1 MTDPKKL
8 AEEIK
13 QAVRDAFNGR
23 AQALGRAYAAI
34 DQLSALAEK
43 AERAWL
49 PIETAPKDGTPVLL
63 VSANAA
69 EPSPEIGHWSDED
82 GCFRVG
88 YPDDWFRL
96 AEHGLRS
103 WLDIATHWQPL
114 PPAPGAPA
122 TPAQPSAREARLMAL
137 ADAYARSMMLGDD
150 DKAAQSHRNRLR
162 VELAAALSTGE
173 PK

>member
-1 MTDPKKL
+1 MTTDPKKL

-13 QAVRDAFNGR
+13 ALVQMDASPGEICR
-23 AQALGRAYAAI
+23 AI

-43 AERAWL
+43 AELAWQ
-49 PIETAPKDGTPVLL
+49 PIETAPRDGTPVLL

-69 EPSPEIGHWSDED
+69 EPSAEVGHWSDED
-82 GCFRVG
+82 GTFRVG

-96 AEHGLRS
+96 AGHGLRS

-114 PPAPGAPA
+114 PAPP
-122 TPAQPSAREARLMAL
+122 
-137 ADAYARSMMLGDD
+137 
-150 DKAAQSHRNRLR
+150 
-162 VELAAALSTGE
+162 AALSTGE